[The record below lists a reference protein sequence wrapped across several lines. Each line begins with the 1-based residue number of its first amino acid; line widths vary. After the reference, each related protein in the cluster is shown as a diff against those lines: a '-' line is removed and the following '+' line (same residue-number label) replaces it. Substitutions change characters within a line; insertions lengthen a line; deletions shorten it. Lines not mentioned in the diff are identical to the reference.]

1 MPTLNTSKALRILSF
16 DTSLSSPG
24 VAFVEVKRGKPSI
37 TALSHV
43 KTDSKTQT
51 HGLRADIVES
61 WATLFIAEHIGKT
74 GFDVCIRED
83 FNGQS
88 SAQNY
93 PVFAAWSGIERAMEK
108 FGLSFVKWTE
118 VAKNGR
124 KKTSLGPSPSKVKLI
139 VCGSGKADKPEVAEA
154 VRKWTGYTG
163 EFACDDE
170 SDAVAIALA
179 YLIEKGVIKT

>member
-1 MPTLNTSKALRILSF
+1 MRVLAF

-24 VAFVEVKRGKPSI
+24 VAIVEVKRGQATI

-43 KTDSKTQT
+43 KTDSKTQS

-61 WATLFIAEHIGKT
+61 WATLFIADHIGKT

-108 FGLSFVKWTE
+108 FGLTFVKWTE
-118 VAKNGR
+118 VQKGGR

-139 VCGSGKADKPEVAEA
+139 VCGSGKADKTEVAEA
-154 VRKWTGYTG
+154 VRKLTGFKG

-170 SDAVAIALA
+170 SDAVAVGLA
-179 YLIEKGVIKT
+179 YLIEKGVIRSE